1 MTLSRQC
8 ACGKLLRAG
17 DEYAGKRVKCP
28 QCGRMLLL
36 PAPPAAEP
44 SRPTGGAGLWIVA
57 LVLLPF
63 LLGAGAL
70 VVLLAV
76 AALFFLASPRPA
88 AAPVNLSADAQPRV
102 DTPTEQRNPEP
113 APREAPKVPL
123 APDVKPVPASPAQ
136 LESAPRPVENPPR
149 AKMPTVVIDR
159 VEPAEPVAG
168 ESLMVLL
175 KGTDPDGDDLR
186 FQYRT
191 DPDADWLDAPGGRVV
206 LTGLQPGM
214 LTLVVRAVNRR
225 DQASLTAERTWVVKS
240 AEKEAGPAYLKDAS
254 GVIMLKE
261 LPRVTTDNKS
271 GLIRT
276 YRKDLKL
283 TASSTWVGW
292 PPENAVDD
300 DIKTSWFSGKDDAAA
315 KGKTPWLQ
323 VNFPEDVPVGRVTIL
338 GNRDPA
344 WLVGFTILAGRVTL
358 YDEKGKVLKTVEN
371 NGTGNF
377 RDFDFKFNP
386 PVERVRGVRFTSLK
400 DQGNQTVYGDIAIAD
415 IQVE

>member
-1 MTLSRQC
+1 MSLSRQC
-8 ACGKLLRAG
+8 ECGKHLRVG
-17 DEYAGKRVKCP
+17 DEHAGKSVKCP
-28 QCGRMLLL
+28 QCGRVHLL
-36 PAPPAAEP
+36 PVPRAAEP
-44 SRPTGGAGLWIVA
+44 SRRGDGSGLWIVA
-57 LVLLPF
+57 LVLLPV

-70 VVLLAV
+70 VILLGV
-76 AALFFLASPRPA
+76 AALFFLAGRPTAPPNLAAEARSSTVAPAEHPAPEPDPREPPKVGVAPGVQPLPAAPPQPELPPRPNE
-88 AAPVNLSADAQPRV
+88 VS
-102 DTPTEQRNPEP
+102 
-113 APREAPKVPL
+113 
-123 APDVKPVPASPAQ
+123 PVP
-136 LESAPRPVENPPR
+136 R
-149 AKMPTVVIDR
+149 MPTVVIDR
-159 VEPAEPVAG
+159 AEPSEPVAG
-168 ESLMVLL
+168 ESLRVQL
-175 KGTDPDGDDLR
+175 KGTDPDGNALR
-186 FQYRT
+186 YQYRT
-191 DPDADWLDAPGGRVV
+191 DPNADWLDAPGGSVV
-206 LTGLQPGM
+206 LTGLKPGL

-240 AEKEAGPAYLKDAS
+240 TEKEAGPAYLKNAE

-261 LPRVTTDNKS
+261 LPKVTTDNKS
-271 GLIRT
+271 GLIST

-323 VNFPEDVPVGRVTIL
+323 VNFPEDVPVSRVTIL

-344 WLVGFTILAGRVTL
+344 WLVGFTILSGRVTL
-358 YDEKGKVLKTVEN
+358 YDEKGKMLKTVEN

-386 PVERVRGVRFTSLK
+386 AVEGVRGVRFTSLK

-415 IQVE
+415 IQVD